1 MILVVVATAHGSVR
15 VPMEVAQII
24 VANIRVH
31 AALVYPVYAKVLIA
45 YHVIAVRA
53 AGKMDAE
60 SFGMIQAVAM
70 FHPLLPVACHGAD
83 RLLMV
88 NQ

>member
-1 MILVVVATAHGSVR
+1 MLAVAAPVHGNVSA
-15 VPMEVAQII
+15 PMAVAPII

-60 SFGMIQAVAM
+60 SFGIIQAVAM
-70 FHPLLPVACHGAD
+70 FHPLLPVACHGVD
-83 RLLMV
+83 LLLMV